1 MRFIGAA
8 MTIASCIEKFKSVI
22 DIDLLRSMA
31 KPYEDKGMSADTAMV
46 RVATEEITRLT
57 KDRKDV
63 VDMVAPKKEA
73 AAKEEVTQDQ
83 FTKQAA
89 RGLVESDPA
98 MIVVDESG
106 KQVAAKDMLDQA
118 ETRFQQET
126 KEADLFKVA
135 VACAIG
141 VGE

>member
-22 DIDLLRSMA
+22 DIDLLRGMA
-31 KPYEDKGMSADTAMV
+31 KTYEDKGMSPDTAMV

-118 ETRFQQET
+118 EVKFQQET
-126 KEADLFKVA
+126 KDADLFKVA

>member
-1 MRFIGAA
+1 

-22 DIDLLRSMA
+22 DIDMLRSMA
-31 KPYEDKGMSADTAMV
+31 KPYEDKGMSADTAIV

-63 VDMVAPKKEA
+63 IDLVSPKKEA
-73 AAKEEVTQDQ
+73 PKQEVTQDQ

-98 MIVVDESG
+98 MIVVDEAG
-106 KQVAAKDMLDQA
+106 NKVAAKDMLDQA